1 MRFGKLS
8 ERDGATKD
16 QTHDA
21 GTGEVT
27 LAGSSD
33 GTCDGTIIII
43 SRDKVNTTLSVASW
57 PSSAPEASGRTP
69 R

>member
-43 SRDKVNTTLSVASW
+43 SRDKVNCGKYRQLPVTESIS
-57 PSSAPEASGRTP
+57 
-69 R
+69 